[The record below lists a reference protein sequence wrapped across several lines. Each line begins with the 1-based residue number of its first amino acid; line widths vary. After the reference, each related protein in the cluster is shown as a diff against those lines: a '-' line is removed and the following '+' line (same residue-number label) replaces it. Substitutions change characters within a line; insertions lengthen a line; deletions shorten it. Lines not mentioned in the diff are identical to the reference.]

1 MSELMTQAN
10 PSTSNLFL
18 AILMLVIAHRLLQD
32 ETEAGKSIFLV
43 RIFIL
48 WKIHLCKNRE
58 YYPCNINKSK

>member
-48 WKIHLCKNRE
+48 WKIHLCKN
-58 YYPCNINKSK
+58 